1 MSRLRLRTRARL
13 LRQLVAIMP
22 VGHGL
27 RGRVGVLAVGAE
39 TLLRRAVRR
48 PLRPEGPRFVTLD
61 VEGRPCRVAVREF
74 SDLDVARHVLRDRVY
89 DVALDVPPEV
99 VLDLGS
105 NIGLSVLWFRHRFP
119 SATIVAVEP
128 DPRAV
133 ALLERNAGALPRT
146 HLLHAAVTG
155 SPGPRRLVLADATV
169 SSALGESGD
178 AGVEVEGV
186 TIAALMRRFGLSRV
200 DLLKIDIEG
209 AEWEVLSDWTSGPRP
224 AAVVGEFHPAALPVP
239 LEDMLR
245 VLDGYEIV
253 PRDRS
258 TEGHFEFVARRRGS
272 ALGKGVNVARA
283 AQAGG
288 GAGS

>member
-1 MSRLRLRTRARL
+1 
-13 LRQLVAIMP
+13 
-22 VGHGL
+22 
-27 RGRVGVLAVGAE
+27 VLAVGAE

-48 PLRPEGPRFVTLD
+48 PLGPAGPRFVSLD

-146 HLLHAAVTG
+146 HVLHAAVTG
-155 SPGPRRLVLADATV
+155 RPGPRRLLLADATV

-178 AGVEVEGV
+178 AGVEVEGI
-186 TIAALMRRFGLSRV
+186 TIEGLMRRFGLSRV
-200 DLLKIDIEG
+200 DLIKIDIEG
-209 AEWEVLSDWTSGPRP
+209 AEWEVLSGWTGGPRP
-224 AAVVGEFHPAALPVP
+224 AAVVGEFHPRALPVR
-239 LEDMLR
+239 LDDMLR

-253 PRDRS
+253 PRERS
-258 TEGHFEFVARRRGS
+258 TEGHFEFVARRES
-272 ALGKGVNVARA
+272 ALGEGENVARA
-283 AQAGG
+283 AEAGG